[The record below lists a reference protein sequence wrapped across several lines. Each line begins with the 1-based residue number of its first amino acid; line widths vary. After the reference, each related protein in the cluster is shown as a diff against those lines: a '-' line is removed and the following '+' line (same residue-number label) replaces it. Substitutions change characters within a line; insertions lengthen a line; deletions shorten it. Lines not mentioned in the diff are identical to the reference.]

1 MSKKCK
7 VNWSDID
14 GASPKPKR
22 LHLEKDETD
31 SLFHCPIQEC
41 EHDGF
46 HSQRGCRK
54 HVNNKHSWFF
64 YFDEKPNLTE
74 ITDSLKLARNVSM
87 VNTIQDQTSETTKH
101 AVKLL
106 PSFSLSCDIG
116 EVFTKW
122 LTGSGGGCKKDRAA
136 QQIVTRCFKFLRF
149 CCEDEEELTFDVVDF
164 SLCSPNLLFKF
175 IDYLQDECK
184 LGHGG
189 RLGYIDAISEM
200 IDFRKLHGASDTVFR
215 KFSATESYLKRARKT
230 VAKMMRL
237 QWTQDLD
244 IETLEARGHWATMEE
259 LLEVVKFHLPRYENT
274 VKICKSSPAQVNPS
288 DLTFATKFVAMY
300 LFIKVKGSRPMT
312 YQYLTVDM
320 IAAAKEKGGFIDQ
333 KTFKTAGKYGF
344 DSLILTDANMQVL
357 NGYISYVRPLLKPQ
371 CDFVLVNRNG
381 GQHGKLGE
389 IMSKLVFDAIGKY
402 IHPTRYRQI
411 VETQSLNQLSSEEQ
425 RILSEDQKHS
435 SAVAKVHYQKQRS
448 REVAL
453 KGHEC
458 LQKLQGVKG
467 SEVDEDVH
475 ARLGDSTSE
484 AGASV
489 ERVQNISSSPEK
501 DALPK
506 RILRSHKNIR
516 HVLKFTKEEDDFL
529 KEGITKHGFG
539 QWTAILR
546 DGDFHFQEGRTADS
560 LKKRAGMKV
569 ALV

>member
-7 VNWSDID
+7 VNWSGID

-22 LHLEKDETD
+22 LHLEKDEAD
-31 SLFHCPIQEC
+31 SLYHCPIQEC
-41 EHDGF
+41 DHDGF
-46 HSQRGCRK
+46 QSQRGCRK
-54 HVNNKHSWFF
+54 HVNTKHSWFF
-64 YFDEKPNLTE
+64 YFNEKPDSKE
-74 ITDSLKLARNVSM
+74 IDFAM
-87 VNTIQDQTSETTKH
+87 ENTIQDRTSEATKH

-106 PSFSLSCDIG
+106 PSFSSSCDIG

-122 LTGSGGGCKKDRAA
+122 LTGSGGGCKKDRTA
-136 QQIVTRCFKFLRF
+136 QQIVTRCLKFLRF
-149 CCEDEEELTFDVVDF
+149 CCEDEEELTSDVVDF

-200 IDFRKLHGASDTVFR
+200 IDFRKLHGASEAVLR
-215 KFSATESYLKRARKT
+215 KFSATELYLKRARKT

-237 QWTQDLD
+237 QWTQDFD
-244 IETLEARGHWATMEE
+244 IATLEARGHWATMEE

-333 KTFKTAGKYGF
+333 KAFKTAGKYGF

-381 GQHGKLGE
+381 DQHGKLGE
-389 IMSKLVFDAIGKY
+389 IMSKVVFDAIGKY

-411 VETQSLNQLSSEEQ
+411 VETQSLNQLTSEEQ

-458 LQKLQGVKG
+458 LQKLQGAKG

-484 AGASV
+484 AGRSV
-489 ERVQNISSSPEK
+489 EKVQNISSSPEK

-546 DGDFHFQEGRTADS
+546 DDYFQFQHGRTADS
-560 LKKRAGMKV
+560 LKKRAGLKIPL
-569 ALV
+569 A